1 MNLFFKRTLTTQTM
15 IFGDAIMISRFIFI
29 FVLKNPSA
37 FQDDFWSLFGN
48 IWALSFCW
56 IGQIVSEAMLGCEN
70 TNVNICSGKNILIS
84 EECQHF
90 TRNDRFNGTIVCFSV
105 ILHIFVLVK
114 IQIFKL
120 DEPEALHSL
129 QKAKI
134 SWRNFRESNLFP
146 SLIQN
151 TINSMVFISMAVAP
165 HIMKK
170 FTFSENQDYFY
181 DIFTRLVRI
190 PLTTLVLLTNYF
202 FFNQNMFRQIFK
214 EFRNCLRKLA
224 PAFVTPIDVNCC

>member
-1 MNLFFKRTLTTQTM
+1 M

-56 IGQIVSEAMLGCEN
+56 IGQIVSEAMLGCDN
-70 TNVNICSGKNILIS
+70 TNVNICSGKNIYIS

-90 TRNDRFNGTIVCFSV
+90 TRNDRFNGIIAGFSV

-114 IQIFKL
+114 IKIFKL
-120 DEPEALHSL
+120 AEPEPHHPL

-134 SWRNFRESNLFP
+134 SWRNFRESNFFA

-151 TINSMVFISMAVAP
+151 TINSMVIISMGTTP

-170 FTFSENQDYFY
+170 FVFSEDQDYFY

-190 PLTTLVLLTNYF
+190 PLTTLLLLTNYF
-202 FFNQNMFRQIFK
+202 YFNKNMFNQILR
-214 EFRNCLRKLA
+214 EFRNWLHTLL
-224 PAFVTPIDVNCC
+224 PTFLTQIEVNC